1 MPTIEQ
7 IEQFANEFY
16 EKHGKKGFTY
26 LTPEEAKEK
35 ERLQQQ
41 AKEAKLITT
50 LDKADEAL
58 KDVDATVVVE
68 LVKIG
73 VNLTPN

>member
-1 MPTIEQ
+1 MPTVAQ
-7 IEQFANEFY
+7 IEQFANQFY
-16 EKHGKKGFTY
+16 EKHGKKGFTF
-26 LTPEEAKEK
+26 LTPKEAKEK

-41 AKEAKLITT
+41 AKEAKLITI

-58 KDVDATVVVE
+58 KDVDAAVVVE

>member
-1 MPTIEQ
+1 MIPTIEQ

-35 ERLQQQ
+35 ERLQ
-41 AKEAKLITT
+41 
-50 LDKADEAL
+50 
-58 KDVDATVVVE
+58 
-68 LVKIG
+68 
-73 VNLTPN
+73 